1 MLKQAASV
9 VAYPPPPQQPSLL
22 LDMIGALIDGVKIF
36 HMRHVSSIFLGI
48 VELPR
53 PGTHTRTHARTES
66 ETWPF
71 HGGGRAVI

>member
-1 MLKQAASV
+1 
-9 VAYPPPPQQPSLL
+9 
-22 LDMIGALIDGVKIF
+22 MIGALIDGVKIF

-53 PGTHTRTHARTES
+53 PGTHSHTLSHSHTRTES

>member
-1 MLKQAASV
+1 
-9 VAYPPPPQQPSLL
+9 
-22 LDMIGALIDGVKIF
+22 MIGALIDGVKIF

-53 PGTHTRTHARTES
+53 PGTHTLTHTWTES